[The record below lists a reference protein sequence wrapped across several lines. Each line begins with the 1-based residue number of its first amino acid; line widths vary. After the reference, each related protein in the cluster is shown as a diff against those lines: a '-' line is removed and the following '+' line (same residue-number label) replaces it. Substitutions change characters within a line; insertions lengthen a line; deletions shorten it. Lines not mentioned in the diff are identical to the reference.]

1 MSPHVLETRKLR
13 GGQVDLC
20 RATVGWWL
28 RAGFEHKR
36 QKPTNICGQ
45 TAAVSPGPSLCGES
59 NWQTRGAAEGSE
71 DSGGGVGGGRGACRT
86 PGSVSFPR
94 LARAG
99 QLWPWLSLNRWA
111 EIQHSFQISQAA
123 KTAFLPSVS

>member
-1 MSPHVLETRKLR
+1 MSPHVLKTRKLR

-45 TAAVSPGPSLCGES
+45 MAAVSPGPSLCGES

-71 DSGGGVGGGRGACRT
+71 DSGGGVGGGGGPVGHQAPCHSLGWQELDSFGL
-86 PGSVSFPR
+86 GSV
-94 LARAG
+94 
-99 QLWPWLSLNRWA
+99 
-111 EIQHSFQISQAA
+111 
-123 KTAFLPSVS
+123 